1 MDNSSS
7 SSFVA
12 RLIWVLAKPSIPN
25 SFITALALRIET
37 PLIYISATAQKTVR
51 LELRPCSR
59 DCGKNGAPHSS
70 KVVGG
75 LRYNHAQSV
84 PRSINLFALV
94 TIGIAQSPRN
104 RFRIPTPKNYSRSIR
119 MVRPNSRINTDAISS
134 DPLDIICSINSLIT
148 VS

>member
-1 MDNSSS
+1 
-7 SSFVA
+7 
-12 RLIWVLAKPSIPN
+12 VLARPSIPN

-84 PRSINLFALV
+84 LRNINLFALV

-104 RFRIPTPKNYSRSIR
+104 RFRIPHTKKLFPLHTHGQTKQ
-119 MVRPNSRINTDAISS
+119 TDKH
-134 DPLDIICSINSLIT
+134 
-148 VS
+148 